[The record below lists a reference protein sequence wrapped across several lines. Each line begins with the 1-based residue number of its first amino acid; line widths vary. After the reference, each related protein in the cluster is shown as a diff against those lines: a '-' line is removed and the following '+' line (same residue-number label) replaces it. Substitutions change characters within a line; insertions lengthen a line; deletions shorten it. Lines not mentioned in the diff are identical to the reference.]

1 MVLTDTEVFWQIEKA
16 HSEIGFKVG
25 NLLISDIFGQ
35 FKDYTAKICTQGH
48 DFTKSKI
55 HFYLDPK
62 SLETEDENLTNH
74 LIGPDFFD
82 TDCYNEIRFIS
93 YSLEKIKNSKHFQ
106 LTGILTIKGISKVI
120 KLVIEFGGIHI
131 NKLGIRK
138 AGFIVRGHIFRKDW
152 GLIWDSLLETGGV
165 LVGDKVDILCELEI
179 TQEKNEEID

>member
-106 LTGILTIKGISKVI
+106 LTGNSYYQ
-120 KLVIEFGGIHI
+120 
-131 NKLGIRK
+131 RY
-138 AGFIVRGHIFRKDW
+138 
-152 GLIWDSLLETGGV
+152 
-165 LVGDKVDILCELEI
+165 
-179 TQEKNEEID
+179 